1 MWSERSKRAS
11 VELRKKH
18 SRAGVAA
25 TKVTY
30 VAAALSFG
38 LLVLLC
44 WSVGYGLSSRPA
56 RRQIPTS
63 ESVESNVAIRS
74 TWASAARGEIKTAC
88 ELIYQGQFDAAKE
101 VIEQSGEQTPAQLG
115 QLAELVGQ
123 YGDIRQQRQSA
134 REAAYREQLAELDKR
149 QEQPDASDANNVP
162 DTSDVNDVNDI
173 IDVLSVI
180 SQASEFAD
188 EEQRR
193 ELLSDPFVK
202 QSIQRAID
210 KAADFEVRG
219 QWLDAYINCYS
230 WLKAI
235 DPENKGYAEY
245 AEQLLDKATIVAAF
259 QDSPCETREQRYKGI
274 TKRMFIWAV
283 EVLNVHYVRAVDYS
297 QMASKGIKRCQLL
310 AEVMGTS
317 LAKNLPD
324 ESSESSFLPPDANQ
338 LAAWSAGLA
347 ALADE
352 VEQSPLTL
360 SKNKFIDVF
369 EKVLAINTSTAE
381 LPEAALIAQFA
392 EAALSALD
400 PYTVMVW
407 PSQAADFRKTMTS
420 EFTGIGVEISKP
432 KGLLTVSS
440 LLPGTPAYNAG
451 LDAGDVIVAVNGIQT
466 KDMTLICAVRKITG
480 PAGTDVKLTIKRPGQ
495 EKTREVTITRAKI
508 TVPTIRG
515 WKRTETGG
523 WLYMID
529 EPNRIGYVRL
539 TGFSGETA
547 SDLEKALRD
556 LEADGMK
563 GLILD
568 LRFNSGGLL
577 PSAIQIADKFL
588 RKGPIVTTRSPHG
601 VVTLGEA
608 HEKKTHPDY
617 PLVILI
623 NSSSASASEI
633 VAGALGDDKYNRAIL
648 VGERTHGKGL
658 VQSIMD
664 YPGGSAQLKYTM
676 AHYYLPSGQKVKS
689 RDDAEKEG
697 GKDWGIGPDIEM
709 ELRSDE
715 LRMMLKMQRENDV
728 LVQAGH
734 DPNSASVS
742 KHTAEETLKADPQL
756 GIGVLIIK
764 SKLIEAETLVS
775 KSKRG
780 SSLQVT
786 GFDRYGRYRPI

>member
-1 MWSERSKRAS
+1 
-11 VELRKKH
+11 
-18 SRAGVAA
+18 
-25 TKVTY
+25 
-30 VAAALSFG
+30 
-38 LLVLLC
+38 
-44 WSVGYGLSSRPA
+44 
-56 RRQIPTS
+56 
-63 ESVESNVAIRS
+63 
-74 TWASAARGEIKTAC
+74 
-88 ELIYQGQFDAAKE
+88 
-101 VIEQSGEQTPAQLG
+101 
-115 QLAELVGQ
+115 
-123 YGDIRQQRQSA
+123 
-134 REAAYREQLAELDKR
+134 LAELDKR
-149 QEQPDASDANNVP
+149 QEQTDANDANDVP
-162 DTSDVNDVNDI
+162 DTDDVNDVNDI

-180 SQASEFAD
+180 SQASEFAG

-210 KAADFEVRG
+210 KAADLEVRG

-235 DPENKGYAEY
+235 DPENKAYADY
-245 AEQLLDKATIVAAF
+245 ADQLLDKATIVASF

-274 TKRMFIWAV
+274 RKEMFIWAV
-283 EVLNVHYVRAVDYS
+283 EVLNVHYVRAIDYS
-297 QMASKGIKRCQLL
+297 QMANKAIERCQLL

-317 LAKNLPD
+317 FAKNLPE
-324 ESSESSFLPPDANQ
+324 ESPEKSFSPPDANQ
-338 LAAWSAGLA
+338 LATWSVGLA

-352 VEQSPLTL
+352 VEQSPTGLN
-360 SKNKFIDVF
+360 KNRFLDVF
-369 EKVLAINTSTAE
+369 EKVLTINTSTAE
-381 LPEAALIAQFA
+381 LPEPALVAQFA

-400 PYTVMVW
+400 PYTLMVW
-407 PSQAADFRKTMTS
+407 PSQAADFKKTMTN

-451 LDAGDVIVAVNGIQT
+451 LDAGDVIAAVNGLQT

-508 TVPTIRG
+508 TVPSIRG

-529 EPNRIGYVRL
+529 EPNKIGYVRL
-539 TGFSGETA
+539 TGFTGETA

-577 PSAIQIADKFL
+577 PSAIQVADKFI
-588 RKGPIVTTRSPHG
+588 RKGPIVTTLRLG
-601 VVTLGEA
+601 REVTLGKA
-608 HEKKTHPDY
+608 QARGTHPDY

-623 NSSSASASEI
+623 NGSSASASEI
-633 VAGALGDDKYNRAIL
+633 VAGALGDTKYHRAIL

-664 YPGGSAQLKYTM
+664 YPGGTAQLKYTM
-676 AHYYLPSGQKVKS
+676 AHYYLPSGQRVRS
-689 RDDAEKEG
+689 REEVEKEG

-709 ELRSDE
+709 DLRSDE
-715 LRMMLKMQRENDV
+715 LRTMLKVQRENDV
-728 LVQAGH
+728 LVQADH

-756 GIGVLIIK
+756 AIGLLIIR
-764 SKLIEAETLVS
+764 SKLIESEALVS
-775 KSKRG
+775 EAKRD
-780 SSLQVT
+780 SHLQVA
-786 GFDRYGRYRPI
+786 GLDRYGRYRPI

>member
-1 MWSERSKRAS
+1 MWSEQSKRAS
-11 VELRKKH
+11 VELRK
-18 SRAGVAA
+18 RRNRTGVTATRVSYLTAA
-25 TKVTY
+25 W
-30 VAAALSFG
+30 SFG

-44 WSVGYGLSSRPA
+44 WSAGYGLSSRPA
-56 RRQIPTS
+56 PRQIPES
-63 ESVESNVAIRS
+63 ESAGLELADGSLL
-74 TWASAARGEIKTAC
+74 ASATSGKIKTTC
-88 ELIYQGQFDAAKE
+88 DLIYQGQFDAAKE
-101 VIEQSGEQTPAQLG
+101 LIERSDQQTRSQLG
-115 QLAELVGQ
+115 QLAELVGT
-123 YGDIRQQRQSA
+123 YEDIRQQRQSA

-149 QEQPDASDANNVP
+149 QEQADANDANDVP
-162 DTSDVNDVNDI
+162 DTNDVNDVNDI

-180 SQASEFAD
+180 SQASEFAGD
-188 EEQRR
+188 GQRR

-235 DPENKGYAEY
+235 DPENKAYADY
-245 AEQLLDKATIVAAF
+245 AEQLLDKATIVASF

-274 TKRMFIWAV
+274 RREMFIWAV
-283 EVLNVHYVRAVDYS
+283 EVLNVHYVRAIDYS
-297 QMASKGIKRCQLL
+297 QMASKAIERCQLL

-317 LAKNLPD
+317 FAKNLPK
-324 ESSESSFLPPDANQ
+324 ENPENSFSPPDANQ
-338 LAAWSAGLA
+338 LATWSVGLA

-352 VEQSPLTL
+352 VEQSPTGL
-360 SKNKFIDVF
+360 SKNKFMDVF
-369 EKVLAINTSTAE
+369 EKVLTINTSTAE
-381 LPEAALIAQFA
+381 LPEPALVAQFA

-407 PSQAADFRKTMTS
+407 PSQAEDFKKTMTN

-440 LLPGTPAYNAG
+440 LLPGTPAYNVG
-451 LDAGDVIVAVNGIQT
+451 LDAGDVIVEVNGLET

-515 WKRTETGG
+515 WKRTDTGG

-529 EPNRIGYVRL
+529 EPNKIGYVRL
-539 TGFSGETA
+539 TGFTGETA

-577 PSAIQIADKFL
+577 PSAIQVADKFI
-588 RKGPIVTTRSPHG
+588 REGSIVTTRRLG
-601 VVTLGEA
+601 QEVTLGKAQERG
-608 HEKKTHPDY
+608 THPDY

-623 NSSSASASEI
+623 NGSSASASEI
-633 VAGALGDDKYNRAIL
+633 VAGALGDTKYSRAIL

-664 YPGGSAQLKYTM
+664 YPGGTAELKYTM
-676 AHYYLPSGQKVKS
+676 AHYYLPSGQRVKS
-689 RDDAEKEG
+689 QEDVEKEG
-697 GKDWGIGPDIEM
+697 GKDWGIGPDIEID
-709 ELRSDE
+709 LRSDE
-715 LRMMLKMQRENDV
+715 LRTMLKVQRENDV
-728 LVQAGH
+728 LVQADH

-756 GIGVLIIK
+756 AIGVLIIK
-764 SKLIEAETLVS
+764 SKLIESEALVS
-775 KSKRG
+775 EVKRG
-780 SSLQVT
+780 SHLQVT
-786 GFDRYGRYRPI
+786 GLDRYGRYRPI